1 MEAVAGMEA
10 EEAVRGKGA
19 VPGIEAV
26 VGAETEAVMEAVMEA
41 VRRMCLEME
50 CVAATDCHCVAILA
64 LDAGRWDME
73 LVAAW
78 GLGTVGSRAA
88 LAECLSF
95 WRKARRPWH

>member
-1 MEAVAGMEA
+1 MEAVAGMGA

-19 VPGIEAV
+19 VLGIEAV
-26 VGAETEAVMEAVMEA
+26 VGAETEAVMEA

-64 LDAGRWDME
+64 LDAGRWDMG

-78 GLGTVGSRAA
+78 GLGTVGSPAA

-95 WRKARRPWH
+95 WRKARMPWH